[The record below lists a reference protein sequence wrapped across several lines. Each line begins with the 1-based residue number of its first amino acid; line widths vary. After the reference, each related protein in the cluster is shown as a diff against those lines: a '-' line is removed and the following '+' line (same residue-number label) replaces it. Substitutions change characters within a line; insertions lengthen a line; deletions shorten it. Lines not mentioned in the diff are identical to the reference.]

1 MMMKILTRM
10 YQLLV
15 IIKYSILK
23 FINLLLFNKKNE
35 VFLISERGIDARDN
49 GYVFYN
55 YLKTNHPEL
64 TVKYVID
71 KKSSDIDKINKD
83 DIIFHAS
90 LKHYFYYMNSKYL
103 ISTHAMGYSPNMRV
117 FLKLNKIK
125 WFKPKGIQVFLQ
137 HGIINNYLKEITKE
151 KLDIDIFIS
160 GAKKEYKYLLKN
172 FGFDKDTIKLTGL
185 ARYDNLKGKTNN
197 DILLM
202 PTWRKKYFYTISDKK
217 FKQTDYYKK
226 FNNLINNDRLIE
238 YLRRNDSKLIFYLHH
253 EMQKYAHCFIAK
265 SDRVIIANENKY
277 DIQEL
282 LKKSKILITDYS
294 SVFYDFAYMRKKII
308 YFQFDYNDFYSNHYK
323 EGYFNFV
330 NDGFGPVFKYE
341 DDVIDYIIKY
351 KNIERKY
358 LNRINGFFSFN
369 DYENCERIY
378 TEIIKKG

>member
-1 MMMKILTRM
+1 MMKILTRM